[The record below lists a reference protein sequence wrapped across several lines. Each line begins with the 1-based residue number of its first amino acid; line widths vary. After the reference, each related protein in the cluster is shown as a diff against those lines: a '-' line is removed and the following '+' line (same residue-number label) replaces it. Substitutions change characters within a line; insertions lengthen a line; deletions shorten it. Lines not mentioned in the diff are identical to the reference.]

1 VIRIDSRTLTVAAC
15 AVCTAV
21 VMGVYL
27 AFPIWAPAW
36 ISDFGR
42 RRGDVMLIFSVSGIL
57 MSVTMPIVG
66 RLLTTTPA
74 WRLIVAGAVLMG
86 GGAALA
92 SALTNYL
99 AVAVVYG
106 VAMGA
111 GAAFAGLI
119 PCQTLAVRLFPQHV
133 GAIGGL
139 LTIAT
144 AVSVAAM
151 PQVLIPLKA
160 AIGWRLALAATGGA
174 VVLFVPLL
182 AFAALRVRTDRHEA
196 AGAHGGHGGPSGV
209 DVSTRDILGSGAFW
223 IILVGAIPFIAL
235 PAAIQANLLPL
246 LADHGVAQTDAGAV
260 FPALGIGTIVGSL
273 LFGWLGDRFDPRPVM
288 FGTTVWLAG
297 ALVALAFCRG
307 VGPAAFAVGAVG
319 AAGAGIV
326 PLLSVFILRCFR
338 SGFAPALGLFNLF
351 ILPYTLA
358 STLLGYV
365 RDQTGSYSPVLL
377 AAAPVVVIA
386 AAGMW
391 SLKAVAKAPVD
402 NALAAA
408 PAE

>member
-57 MSVTMPIVG
+57 MSVTMPVVG
-66 RLLTTTPA
+66 RLLATMPA
-74 WRLIVAGAVLMG
+74 WRLIVVGALIMG

-92 SALTNYL
+92 SALTDYL

-111 GAAFAGLI
+111 GAALAGLI

-144 AVSVAAM
+144 ALSVAAM

-160 AIGWRLALAATGGA
+160 AIGWRQALAATGGA
-174 VVLFVPLL
+174 VVVFVPLL
-182 AFAALRVRTDRHEA
+182 AFVALRVGADPDEA
-196 AGAHGGHGGPSGV
+196 AGAHGSSGAEI
-209 DVSTRDILGSGAFW
+209 STRDILGSGAFW

-246 LADHGVAQTDAGAV
+246 LGDHGVAQADAGAV

-288 FGTTVWLAG
+288 FGATVWLAG
-297 ALVALAFCRG
+297 ALVTLAFCRG
-307 VGPAAFAVGAVG
+307 VGPTAFAVGAIG

-326 PLLSVFILRCFR
+326 PLLSVFILRCFQ
-338 SGFAPALGLFNLF
+338 SGFAPALGLFNFF

-358 STLLGYV
+358 SPLLGYV
-365 RDQTGSYSPVLL
+365 RDQTGSYSAVLF
-377 AAAPVVVIA
+377 AAAPIVVLA

-391 SLKAVAKAPVD
+391 SLKAAAKAPVGD
-402 NALAAA
+402 ALAAA